1 MSGHTRTRVRR
12 ILKIL
17 EDGVDLRSLLR
28 FLAPAFFGN
37 LPDRRGNSYGI
48 KTGRFWWSFAPQNLP
63 FDIGVFELRKGDFSC
78 RELGTET
85 IGTGANDNLEK
96 QTHLHNDHRQ
106 GVHIGL
112 IRRFYL
118 LGPYDSHG
126 FEELGGAVTERTA
139 LVRG

>member
-1 MSGHTRTRVRR
+1 VSGYTRIRVRK
-12 ILKIL
+12 ILKTL
-17 EDGVDLRSLLR
+17 EDDVDLQSLLR
-28 FLAPAFFGN
+28 FLVPAFFGN

-48 KTGRFWWSFAPQNLP
+48 KAGRFWWSLAPQNLP
-63 FDIGVFELRKGDFSC
+63 FDIGVVEFGKGDFSC
-78 RELGTET
+78 RELETET
-85 IGTGANDNLEK
+85 IGTGVNHNFGK
-96 QTHLHNDHRQ
+96 QTHLYNDHRQ

-118 LGPYDSHG
+118 LGPYDPHG